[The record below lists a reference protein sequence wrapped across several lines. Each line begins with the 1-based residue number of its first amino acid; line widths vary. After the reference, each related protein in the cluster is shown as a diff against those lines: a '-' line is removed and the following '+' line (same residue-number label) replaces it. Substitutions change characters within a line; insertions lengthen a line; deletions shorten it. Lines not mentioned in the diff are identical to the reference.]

1 MRTCSIHFSFRKGY
15 ANLVVSVWQLSLEHP
30 LEMGGGRRRRRRS
43 ELMHG
48 EEDKWAHAWGHDV
61 HGELSLE
68 KIWNKCHR
76 AWHILISS
84 SSHFHILR
92 TNHPRHVIIYI
103 YIYYLFIGD
112 SLFSQTGFMWI
123 YSLLINIYIY
133 RPWKRFLM
141 KEKESQI
148 VTRIFSFKHSPLAC

>member
-30 LEMGGGRRRRRRS
+30 LEMGGRRRRRRS

-92 TNHPRHVIIYI
+92 TNHSRHIYI
-103 YIYYLFIGD
+103 YIYILSIHWRFIILSNRLYVNIFTIGV
-112 SLFSQTGFMWI
+112 SLFTRLQ
-123 YSLLINIYIY
+123 L
-133 RPWKRFLM
+133 RFN
-141 KEKESQI
+141 
-148 VTRIFSFKHSPLAC
+148 

>member
-30 LEMGGGRRRRRRS
+30 LEMGGRRRRRRS

-92 TNHPRHVIIYI
+92 TNHSRHIYI
-103 YIYYLFIGD
+103 YILSIHWRFIILSNRLYVNIFTIGV
-112 SLFSQTGFMWI
+112 SLFMRLQ
-123 YSLLINIYIY
+123 L
-133 RPWKRFLM
+133 RFN
-141 KEKESQI
+141 
-148 VTRIFSFKHSPLAC
+148 

>member
-30 LEMGGGRRRRRRS
+30 LEMGGRRRRRRS

-92 TNHPRHVIIYI
+92 TNHSRHIYI
-103 YIYYLFIGD
+103 YIYF
-112 SLFSQTGFMWI
+112 I
-123 YSLLINIYIY
+123 YSLEIHYSLKPALCEYIHY
-133 RPWKRFLM
+133 RVSLFTRLQLRFN
-141 KEKESQI
+141 
-148 VTRIFSFKHSPLAC
+148 